1 MTNGTQLLLGL
12 TIGILLLILLILKTK
27 IHVFPSLIIAAAVT
41 GLIGGL
47 TQGEVVEAITRGFG
61 TTLGNIG
68 IVIGFG
74 VMMGKLLEL
83 SGATRVMA
91 RSFLKLFGKG
101 REDIA
106 VGFSGFITSLSM
118 FCDSGF
124 IILFPLAKALSKGTK
139 KSIVTLG
146 VALAGGLVLSHSL
159 VPPAAGPVGVAGI
172 FEADVGRVMLYGAIV
187 ALPMLLVI
195 LLYARYIGQKI
206 YQIPSDDGEGWLRPE
221 KIEVV
226 PSIEETD
233 NQANLPAVPV
243 AFAPILLPIALI
255 ISKTIVATLMADSP
269 LKELITFI
277 GTPVI
282 AIGIG
287 LLIAI
292 GFLTS
297 RLTRAETLAAM
308 ESGIKNGGKLLLIT
322 GAGGSLGT
330 ILRESGTGDFIAQQ
344 IVNTNLPSILLP
356 FAIATLVRLV
366 QGSGTVAMLT
376 AASITAPM
384 VVTLQVDPVLA
395 AVAACVGSLFFSYFN
410 DTYYWVINESLG
422 IENVREQI
430 RIWSITTTLAWST
443 GLVMLLLLNW
453 VL

>member
-1 MTNGTQLLLGL
+1 M
-12 TIGILLLILLILKTK
+12 
-27 IHVFPSLIIAAAVT
+27 
-41 GLIGGL
+41 
-47 TQGEVVEAITRGFG
+47 
-61 TTLGNIG
+61 
-68 IVIGFG
+68 
-74 VMMGKLLEL
+74 
-83 SGATRVMA
+83 
-91 RSFLKLFGKG
+91 
-101 REDIA
+101 
-106 VGFSGFITSLSM
+106 
-118 FCDSGF
+118 
-124 IILFPLAKALSKGTK
+124 
-139 KSIVTLG
+139 
-146 VALAGGLVLSHSL
+146 
-159 VPPAAGPVGVAGI
+159 GVAGI

-195 LLYARYIGQKI
+195 LLYARNIGQKI

-226 PSIEETD
+226 PSVEETD

-297 RLTRAETLAAM
+297 HLTRAETLAAM
-308 ESGIKNGGKLLLIT
+308 EAGIKNGGKLLLIT

-344 IVNTNLPSILLP
+344 IVKTNLPSILLP

>member
-1 MTNGTQLLLGL
+1 MTNGTQLLIGL
-12 TIGILLLILLILKTK
+12 LIGILLLIVLILKTK
-27 IHVFPSLIIAAAVT
+27 IHVFPSLIIAAAAT
-41 GLIGGL
+41 GLIGGMN
-47 TQGEVVEAITRGFG
+47 QEDVVEAITRGFG

-101 REDIA
+101 REDLA

-124 IILFPLAKALSKGTK
+124 IILFPLAKALSQRTK

-146 VALAGGLVLSHSL
+146 VALGGGLVLSHTL

-172 FEADVGRVMLYGAIV
+172 FDADVGRVMLYGAIV
-187 ALPMLLVI
+187 AIPMLLVI
-195 LLYARYIGQKI
+195 LFYARYIGKKI
-206 YQIPSDDGEGWLRPE
+206 YQIPSADGEGWIRPE
-221 KIEVV
+221 PSETIASTEEEESSEGLPSV
-226 PSIEETD
+226 P
-233 NQANLPAVPV
+233 L
-243 AFAPILLPIALI
+243 AFAPIVVPIILI
-255 ISKTIVATLMADSP
+255 IAKTIVATVMTDGGLRD
-269 LKELITFI
+269 IIIFI

-282 AIGIG
+282 AVGIG

-292 GFLTS
+292 LFLACKMN
-297 RLTRAETLAAM
+297 RADTLAAM
-308 ESGIKNGGKLLLIT
+308 EAGIKNGGKLLLIT

-330 ILRESGTGDFIAQQ
+330 ILRESGTGDFIAEQ
-344 IVNTNLPSILLP
+344 IVKTNLPSILLP

-384 VVTLQVDPVLA
+384 VVILQVDPILA
-395 AVAACVGSLFFSYFN
+395 ALATCVGSLFFSYFN
-410 DTYYWVINESLG
+410 DTYYWVVNESLG

-430 RIWSITTTLAWST
+430 RVWSVTTTLAWGT
-443 GLVMLLLLNW
+443 GLIMLLLLS
-453 VL
+453 VVV